1 MPKNTTGG
9 NKAKKGKNSG
19 QRVER
24 PLILA
29 DNSGEQNYGIIDAF
43 GGSTAT
49 VKYMRAI
56 KPINPQQHQQQ
67 PQEQQQQQ
75 GVQTETITTVGFIRS
90 SLRKW
95 CKRFLRGDLVLI
107 CEREFEKGKVDIVHK
122 YNEDELRALKRLPQ
136 VYAKIQ
142 PLADA
147 YSLKMDKQTG
157 KTGQPEIGDGIEFDE
172 NYSGNE
178 DETTDSENG
187 VPDEGSDSQLIT
199 DMNAEY
205 SAERQGE
212 YKSMSARQRVDNP
225 KYAKSINKGATQAY
239 KKPTG
244 GRPIAAQQGTREM
257 PPSDIESEP
266 DELDGI

>member
-29 DNSGEQNYGIIDAF
+29 DNSGAQCYGIIEAF

-49 VKYMRAI
+49 VKYIRPI
-56 KPINPQQHQQQ
+56 KNATPQQL
-67 PQEQQQQQ
+67 
-75 GVQTETITTVGFIRS
+75 GQTETATAIGFIRN

-95 CKRFLRGDLVLI
+95 CKRFLRGDVVLI
-107 CEREFEKGKVDIVHK
+107 CEREFEASKVDIVHK
-122 YNEDELRALKRLPQ
+122 YNDDEIRALKRLPQ

-147 YSLKMDKQTG
+147 YSIKMDKPTAKAGMGQTDA
-157 KTGQPEIGDGIEFDE
+157 GDGIEFDE
-172 NYSGNE
+172 AYSGSE
-178 DETTDSENG
+178 DEENSSGSEDPTPGNQMM
-187 VPDEGSDSQLIT
+187 S

-205 SAERQGE
+205 SAERQGG
-212 YKSMSARQRVDNP
+212 YNSLSGRQRADNP
-225 KYAKSINKGATQAY
+225 KYAKSLGKGIQSQGP
-239 KKPTG
+239 KKQTG
-244 GRPIAAQQGTREM
+244 GRPIPAQQGTRDM
-257 PPSDIESEP
+257 PPSDSESEP
-266 DELDGI
+266 DELAGI

>member
-29 DNSGEQNYGIIDAF
+29 DNSGEQNYGIIEAF

-49 VKYMRAI
+49 VKYMRPI
-56 KPINPQQHQQQ
+56 KTNTTQSQTQGHQQ
-67 PQEQQQQQ
+67 P
-75 GVQTETITTVGFIRS
+75 VQAQFESITAVGFIRS

-95 CKRFLRGDLVLI
+95 CKRFLRGDVVLI

-122 YNEDELRALKRLPQ
+122 YNDDELRALKRLPQ

-142 PLADA
+142 PLAEA

-157 KTGQPEIGDGIEFDE
+157 KTGQQDTGDGIEFDE
-172 NYSGNE
+172 NYSASE
-178 DETTDSENG
+178 DETSDNENG
-187 VPDEGSDSQLIT
+187 AAEKEEKDSQLMSE
-199 DMNAEY
+199 MNAEY
-205 SAERQGE
+205 SEERQGV
-212 YKSMSARQRVDNP
+212 YKSISARQRVDNP
-225 KYAKSINKGATQAY
+225 KYAKSVSKGATQAY
-239 KKPTG
+239 KKTTG

-257 PPSDIESEP
+257 PPSDTESEP

>member
-9 NKAKKGKNSG
+9 NKAKKGNNSG

-29 DNSGEQNYGIIDAF
+29 DNSGEQNYGIIEAF

-49 VKYMRAI
+49 VKYMRPI
-56 KPINPQQHQQQ
+56 KSTNPQQQL
-67 PQEQQQQQ
+67 
-75 GVQTETITTVGFIRS
+75 GGQTETITAVGFIRS

-95 CKRFLRGDLVLI
+95 CKRFLRGDVVLI
-107 CEREFEKGKVDIVHK
+107 CEREFEKSKVDIVHK
-122 YNEDELRALKRLPQ
+122 YNDDELRALKRLPQ

-142 PLADA
+142 PLAEA
-147 YSLKMDKQTG
+147 YSIKIDKQTG
-157 KTGQPEIGDGIEFDE
+157 KTGQSEMGDGIEFDE
-172 NYSGNE
+172 NYSGGE
-178 DETTDSENG
+178 DETSDSETG
-187 VPDEGSDSQLIT
+187 ETEHGQDSQLMT

-205 SAERQGE
+205 SAERQDG

-225 KYAKSINKGATQAY
+225 KYAKSMGKGNQVH
-239 KKPTG
+239 KKQTG

-257 PPSDIESEP
+257 PPSDSESEI
-266 DELDGI
+266 DELEGI

>member
-29 DNSGEQNYGIIDAF
+29 DNSGEQNYGIIEAF

-49 VKYMRAI
+49 VKYMRTI
-56 KPINPQQHQQQ
+56 KPANQQQ
-67 PQEQQQQQ
+67 PPQQSQQL
-75 GVQTETITTVGFIRS
+75 GGQTETITAVGFIRS

-95 CKRFLRGDLVLI
+95 CKRFLRGDVVLI

-122 YNEDELRALKRLPQ
+122 YNDDELRALKRLPQ
-136 VYAKIQ
+136 VYVKIQ
-142 PLADA
+142 PLAEA
-147 YSLKMDKQTG
+147 YSLKMDKQTA
-157 KTGQPEIGDGIEFDE
+157 KTGQPDMGDGIEFDE
-172 NYSGNE
+172 NYSGSE
-178 DETTDSENG
+178 DEASSSGNDAAEDG
-187 VPDEGSDSQLIT
+187 HDAQLMT

-205 SAERQGE
+205 SAERQGG

-225 KYAKSINKGATQAY
+225 KYAKAISKGATQGY

-257 PPSDIESEP
+257 PPSDTESEP

>member
-9 NKAKKGKNSG
+9 NKTKKGKNSG

-29 DNSGEQNYGIIDAF
+29 DNSGEQNYGIIEAF

-49 VKYMRAI
+49 IKYMRPI
-56 KPINPQQHQQQ
+56 KPNTTQSQTQSQQ
-67 PQEQQQQQ
+67 PQ
-75 GVQTETITTVGFIRS
+75 VQALMESITAVGFIRS

-95 CKRFLRGDLVLI
+95 CKRFLRGDVVLI

-122 YNEDELRALKRLPQ
+122 YNDDELRALKRLPQ

-142 PLADA
+142 PLAEA
-147 YSLKMDKQTG
+147 YSLKMDKQ
-157 KTGQPEIGDGIEFDE
+157 KTNFGHQDTGDGIEFDE
-172 NYSGNE
+172 NYSASE
-178 DETTDSENG
+178 DETSDNENTISE
-187 VPDEGSDSQLIT
+187 EGIDSQLMSE
-199 DMNAEY
+199 MNAEY
-205 SAERQGE
+205 SEERQGL

-225 KYAKSINKGATQAY
+225 KYAKSVGKGAIQSY

-244 GRPIAAQQGTREM
+244 GRSIAAQQGTREM
-257 PPSDIESEP
+257 PPSETESEP
-266 DELDGI
+266 D